1 LITDPEFR
9 NPDGSFSQE
18 LWAKHL
24 ADAQK
29 GTDKAPQWTALQEAW
44 IRVLSRVIYVAN
56 WIETAE
62 YNIGMWPGKKPPW
75 EQPYWLKT
83 FLESFWQGEAAGREK
98 RPKG

>member
-1 LITDPEFR
+1 
-9 NPDGSFSQE
+9 
-18 LWAKHL
+18 
-24 ADAQK
+24 
-29 GTDKAPQWTALQEAW
+29 
-44 IRVLSRVIYVAN
+44 VIYVAN